1 MDLIWPP
8 PPLKVN
14 TICQKGRQDGFHDV
28 YHLCHCYNSTG
39 GEVRDEHYTPGNKD
53 KVTHYCCQCPKM
65 TNQREYKQFKVRAK
79 AESFSFHRLII
90 FFSVRKSRLETALR
104 NMQDRWIWSW
114 VQMLKSW
121 SSRDA
126 KMSVLEISREPK
138 HYLSSTAKNS
148 N

>member
-14 TICQKGRQDGFHDV
+14 TICQKGRNDV

-39 GEVRDEHYTPGNKD
+39 GEVRDEHYTTGNKD
-53 KVTHYCCQCPKM
+53 NVTHYCCQCPEM
-65 TNQREYKQFKVRAK
+65 TNQREYKQFKVRNK
-79 AESFSFHRLII
+79 EESFSFYRLII

-138 HYLSSTAKNS
+138 HYLSSTAKDS